1 MHAFTIHS
9 GGRETAM
16 TVGLVIVSHSEKLAQ
31 GAAELAQ
38 QMTKQKVAIVAAGGM
53 GNNELGTSADIIQ
66 HAIES
71 VDSPDGVLIL
81 LDMGSAVL
89 STEMALEML
98 TDEQRGH
105 VLLTFAPIVEGTV
118 AAALDA
124 TLGHSLQEVKAAAEQ
139 TASKEHLQNLK
150 PITQDT
156 ESMTAQEPV
165 SQTVETLP
173 ADALEKQY
181 TLTNPSGL
189 HARPASLFV
198 QTAAPFKARVEVRTS
213 KKQARADSISDLLSL
228 AARQGGTIAIR
239 ASGEDAQAALD
250 TLGKLVLAGFYEI
263 GETATAPASTREI
276 KETGTNY
283 GATQTTHE
291 LQGIGTSKGF
301 ALGPALVYTSQTSDL
316 KAIERHTIAPE
327 QVEAEQ
333 KRLTEAVNATFK
345 ELQALAQRMQ
355 QQIGKNE
362 AAIFDAQALLLHD
375 PALLETASDSIRQQH
390 DDAASALAH
399 AGEQSAMQ
407 LEALDDPLFAG
418 RAVDIRDVIG
428 RVVQRL
434 GGQTTARQDFHVLDT
449 PVILV
454 AHDLTPS
461 DTAQLRHEMVL
472 GICTIQG
479 GPTAHTAILARA
491 LGIPAIAGLDE
502 ILLQRI
508 RSGDELGMD
517 AEKGI
522 VYLQLSAEI
531 RATLAQQVEE
541 QKQRQHTRKTAA
553 QQTHE
558 PLLID
563 GQRIHLLANIGSAVE
578 AEAARQWGA
587 EGVGLLRTEFLFADR
602 QTLPDEE
609 EQRASYAQVFRAFH
623 GTSANSGPIVVRT
636 LDAGADKPMPA
647 LQPYLADTKE
657 ANPALGMRGVRIQ
670 LAHPE
675 LLEQQ
680 FKALLQ
686 AAQDEHIELHIMV
699 PMLTTV
705 EELRTVRTIFE
716 RVSTSL
722 NNATMV
728 PLGVMVE
735 VPASVIM
742 APELAQLADFFSVGA
757 NDLLQYTLAS
767 DRTNAAL
774 TTLYTP
780 MQPSVLR
787 FIRQIAE
794 AGRKAGKPVAVCGEM
809 ASDTR
814 LAPVLVGLGITELSM
829 TPNALPEVRAVLTG
843 QTMKELTEL
852 ANRACQAATV
862 AEVEQIC
869 TEFTSI
875 AKQK

>member
-1 MHAFTIHS
+1 LIHSSTIHS

-38 QMTKQKVAIVAAGGM
+38 QMTKQKVAVVTAGGM

-71 VDSPDGVLIL
+71 VDSPAGVLVL

-98 TDEQRGH
+98 TDEQRRL
-105 VLLTFAPIVEGTV
+105 VLLTFAPVVEGAV
-118 AAALDA
+118 AAAIDA
-124 TLGHSLQEVKAAAEQ
+124 SLGHTLQEVKAAAEQ
-139 TASKEHLQNLK
+139 TASKEYLQNLK
-150 PITQDT
+150 PIPQDT
-156 ESMTAQEPV
+156 GSMTEQEPV
-165 SQTVETLP
+165 PQTVETLP
-173 ADALEKQY
+173 ADALEGQY
-181 TLTNPSGL
+181 TLINPSGL

-198 QTAAPFKARVEVRTS
+198 QTAAQFKAKIAVHTN
-213 KKQARADSISDLLSL
+213 KGQARADSISALLSL
-228 AARQGGTIAIR
+228 AARKGETIAIR
-239 ASGEDAQAALD
+239 ANGEDAQAALNA
-250 TLGKLVLAGFYEI
+250 LGKLVLAGFYET
-263 GETATAPASTREI
+263 GETTTPPASTRKI
-276 KETGTNY
+276 KETDTNY
-283 GATQTTHE
+283 VATQTTNE

-301 ALGPALVYTSQTSDL
+301 ALGPALVYTSQATNL

-333 KRLTEAVNATFK
+333 KRLTEAVEATFK
-345 ELQALAQRMQ
+345 ELQALSQRMQ
-355 QQIGKNE
+355 QQVGKNE
-362 AAIFDAQALLLHD
+362 AAIFNAQALLLHD
-375 PALLETASDSIRQQH
+375 PALLETASESIRQQH
-390 DDAASALAH
+390 DDATSALAH
-399 AGEQSAMQ
+399 AGEQSAVQ

-418 RAVDIRDVIG
+418 RAVDVRDVIG

-434 GGQTTARQDFHVLDT
+434 GGQTTARQDFRVLNT

-454 AHDLTPS
+454 AHELTPS
-461 DTAQLRHEMVL
+461 DTAQLQHEMVL

-502 ILLQRI
+502 TLLQRI

-517 AEKGI
+517 AEKGV

-541 QKQRQHTRKTAA
+541 QKQRQNTQKAFA
-553 QQTHE
+553 QQTHQ

-563 GQRIHLLANIGSAVE
+563 GQRISLLANIGSAVE

-602 QTLPDEE
+602 QTMPGEE
-609 EQRASYAQVFRAFH
+609 EQRTSYAQVFRAFH
-623 GTSANSGPIVVRT
+623 STSASSGPIVVRT

-647 LQPYLADTKE
+647 LQPYLANTKE

-716 RVSTSL
+716 RTSASL
-722 NNATMV
+722 NLTTSV
-728 PLGVMVE
+728 PLGIMVE

-742 APELAQLADFFSVGA
+742 APELAQLADFFSIGA

-787 FIRQIAE
+787 FIRQVAE
-794 AGRKAGKPVAVCGEM
+794 AGRNAGKPVAVCGEM

-829 TPNALPEVRAVLTG
+829 TPNALPQVRAALTAHS
-843 QTMKELTEL
+843 MKDLTEL
-852 ANRACQAATV
+852 ADLTCQASTV
-862 AEVEQIC
+862 AEVEQIYND
-869 TEFTSI
+869 F
-875 AKQK
+875 ANRNKH

>member
-1 MHAFTIHS
+1 
-9 GGRETAM
+9 M

-38 QMTKQKVAIVAAGGM
+38 LMTKQKVAIVAAGGM
-53 GNNELGTSADIIQ
+53 GNNDLGTSADIIQ

-71 VDSPDGVLIL
+71 VASPDGVLVF

-98 TDEQRGH
+98 SDEQREH
-105 VLLTFAPIVEGTV
+105 VLLTFAPIVEGAV
-118 AAALDA
+118 AAAIDA

-139 TASKEHLQNLK
+139 TASKKHLQNLK

-156 ESMTAQEPV
+156 ESMTEQESVPQ
-165 SQTVETLP
+165 SVETLP
-173 ADALEKQY
+173 ANALEGEY
-181 TLTNPSGL
+181 TLINPSGL

-198 QTAAPFKARVEVRTS
+198 QTSAQFKAKIAVRTG
-213 KKQARADSISDLLSL
+213 KGQARADSMSALLSL
-228 AARQGGTIAIR
+228 AARKGETIAIR

-250 TLGKLVLAGFYEI
+250 ALGELVRIGFYET
-263 GETATAPASTREI
+263 GETTTPPVSTGKI
-276 KETGTNY
+276 KEM
-283 GATQTTHE
+283 GASYVGTQTINE

-301 ALGPALVYTSQTSDL
+301 ALGPALVYTSQAIDL
-316 KAIERHTIAPE
+316 QAIERHTIAPE

-333 KRLTEAVNATFK
+333 KRLTEAVDATFK
-345 ELQALAQRMQ
+345 ELQALAQGMQ
-355 QQIGKNE
+355 QQVGKNE
-362 AAIFDAQALLLHD
+362 AAIFNAQALLLHD
-375 PALLETASDSIRQQH
+375 PTLLETASDSIRQQH

-399 AGEQSAMQ
+399 AGEQSAVQ
-407 LEALDDPLFAG
+407 LAALDDPLFAG
-418 RAVDIRDVIG
+418 RAVDVRDVIG

-434 GGQTTARQDFHVLDT
+434 GGRTSARQDLPVLDT
-449 PVILV
+449 PVIIV
-454 AHDLTPS
+454 AHELTPS
-461 DTAQLRHEMVL
+461 DTAQLKHEMVL

-502 ILLQRI
+502 TLLQRI
-508 RSGDELGMD
+508 HSGDELGMD
-517 AEKGI
+517 AEKGV
-522 VYLQLSAEI
+522 VYLQLPAEI
-531 RATLAQQVEE
+531 RAILAQQVEE
-541 QKQRQHTRKTAA
+541 QKQRQYTQKTAA
-553 QQTHE
+553 QQNHQ

-587 EGVGLLRTEFLFADR
+587 EGVGLLRTEFLFADK
-602 QTLPDEE
+602 QTMPDEE
-609 EQRASYAQVFRAFH
+609 EQRTSYAQVFRAFR
-623 GTSANSGPIVVRT
+623 GTSDRSGPIVVRT

-686 AAQDEHIELHIMV
+686 AAQDEHVELHIMV
-699 PMLTTV
+699 PMVTTV

-716 RVSTSL
+716 RVSTSP
-722 NNATMV
+722 NNARAV
-728 PLGVMVE
+728 PLGIMVE

-742 APELAQLADFFSVGA
+742 APELAQLADFFSIGA

-780 MQPSVLR
+780 MQPSILR

-809 ASDTR
+809 ASDIR

-829 TPNALPEVRAVLTG
+829 TPNALPEVRSALTG
-843 QTMKELTEL
+843 HTMKELTGL
-852 ANRACQAATV
+852 ADRACQAATV
-862 AEVEQIC
+862 AEVEQVC
-869 TEFTSI
+869 NDFART
-875 AKQK
+875 AKHL